1 MATPTAS
8 RAQDASTTGTRVE
21 AWDTAERNAVGAAAK
36 LTDEARR
43 TEEQAGA
50 VANKPD
56 METTYQR
63 LRREAANL
71 EQTAEVRTGLARGYS
86 EMRRFVGA

>member
-1 MATPTAS
+1 MATPTVS
-8 RAQDASTTGTRVE
+8 SAQDASTTGTRVE

-50 VANKPD
+50 LVDKPD
-56 METTYQR
+56 MEPTYQR
-63 LRREAANL
+63 LRREAGNL
-71 EQTAEVRTGLARGYS
+71 EQTAEVRRGLARAYG